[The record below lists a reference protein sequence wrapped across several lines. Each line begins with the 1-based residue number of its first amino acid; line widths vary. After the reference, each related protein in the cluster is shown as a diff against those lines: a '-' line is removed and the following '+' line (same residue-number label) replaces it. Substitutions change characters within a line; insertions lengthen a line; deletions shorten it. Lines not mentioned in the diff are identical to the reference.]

1 MNNVR
6 KFILLYLLSFLMQSV
21 ALTND
26 TSCVTIHHSN
36 DVPIE
41 EVFKQIE
48 KQTGFTFFY
57 AMPTLDGAALITAN
71 FDCLTISEALQIIL
85 RNKNANWVLQGNAI
99 ILSAKTVSGV
109 TSEDSIPRVAV
120 SGVVVN
126 KNDKPLEG
134 VTINAKGHRVA
145 AVSGKDGSF
154 RMAGVLS
161 DATLIFSCIGYENAE
176 IRLRED
182 RYLRIVMVE
191 KITELRNVDIYSTGF
206 EKIPKE
212 RATGSFYKID
222 NELFNRKVGAKV
234 IDRILEVT
242 SGLML
247 NSANTAGLTI
257 RGLSTINA
265 NTAPL
270 IVVDGF
276 PYDGDINYLN
286 PNDIEDVTILKD
298 AAAASIWGVRAG
310 NGVIVISTKKG
321 KLHQPLRVSLNANVT
336 IGLKPDLN
344 YIRTLSS
351 QDAIEFEKNQFAA
364 GSYNAYDDVY
374 PAANYFPV
382 LPQVVELLLAVR
394 RKAITQGE
402 ANAQI
407 SMLREHDIQNDINKY
422 LLRERISQQYALNIS
437 GGTGNYEYYTS
448 IGYDKNRAEAVR
460 NDDDRLSINFN
471 NTYRPIKKVEL
482 SGNIIYT
489 QSTTKNNG
497 LPYQS
502 FLPNGNSNISPYT
515 MLADS
520 EGNYLAIP
528 KPLDGYRSAY
538 VDTAIAPALLDWHY
552 RPLDELYSSD
562 NISNSYDTRLAA
574 RAKYI
579 FFRGLSA
586 EINYQYQKSLV
597 NSKEYYAEKSYVTRN
612 MINTYMNVDPV
623 TGRPTYPFPLGDQ
636 LRSRN
641 NDQTSWSLRGQVNY
655 NLHWKDHNLVVLAGA
670 ERRQVSLESRANQ
683 MYGVDRSVNSNVPVD
698 FVNLYPTRFGGSSRI
713 SNSQTF
719 FGTLNRYG
727 SYFGNMAFTFRDRYI
742 MSASGRIDN
751 SNFFG
756 VKANQRKVPLWS
768 AGMAWNIS
776 KEGFYHIGWLPYL
789 KLRATY
795 GYNGN
800 TSGGTAYAIARY
812 TTGTIANAALQYA
825 TILSPNNPELRWEKI
840 KVINWGMDF
849 ETKNR
854 RVSGSIEY
862 YIKNGVDLI
871 GPVNLDPTSGFYN
884 YTGNRASI
892 KGRGVDVV
900 LNAKNLDKI
909 FKWDSYFLL
918 SYNMDE
924 VTSYEQAPASVQ
936 GFLDESVP
944 IVGQP
949 LYKVSSFRFAG
960 LDPID
965 GAPLIY
971 LGGAVSSNKNYL
983 KATQSDLVYNGPS
996 LPQFFGAFRNTLS
1009 WKEISVSFNIT
1020 YRMKYYFR
1028 RPTISYGALFNR
1040 WGGHADY
1047 ALRWKKPG
1055 DELVTNIPSLPTTA
1069 YFDSRDAVFP
1079 RTDILVEKGDHI
1091 RLQDIRLNYDINRSV
1106 VRRLPF
1112 QNMQL
1117 YVYVNNIGII
1127 WKSGRSGID
1136 PDYRGNIIPPPLAI
1150 SSGVSLTF

>member
-6 KFILLYLLSFLMQSV
+6 KFLLLYLLSFLMQSV

-26 TSCVTIHHSN
+26 TSCITIRRSN
-36 DVPIE
+36 NVPIE
-41 EVFKQIE
+41 EVLKQIE
-48 KQTGFTFFY
+48 RQTRFTFFY
-57 AMPTLDGAALITAN
+57 AKTTLDGTALITAN
-71 FDCLTISEALQIIL
+71 FDCLNISEALQIIL
-85 RNKNANWVLQGNAI
+85 KNKNVNWVFQENAI
-99 ILSAKTVSGV
+99 ILSTKTIPGV
-109 TSEDSIPRVAV
+109 TNADSIPRVAV

-126 KNDKPLEG
+126 KDGKPLEG
-134 VTINAKGHRVA
+134 VTISAKGHRVA

-154 RMAGVLS
+154 RMAGVQS
-161 DATLIFSCIGYENAE
+161 DVTLIFSSIGYENIE
-176 IRLRED
+176 IKLREN
-182 RYLRIVMVE
+182 RELRIVMVE
-191 KITELRNVDIYSTGF
+191 KITELVNVDIYSTGF

-212 RATGSFYKID
+212 RATGSFYRID

-242 SGLML
+242 SGLIL
-247 NSANTAGLTI
+247 NPATTGLTI

-265 NTAPL
+265 STAPL
-270 IVVDGF
+270 IIVDGF
-276 PYDGDINYLN
+276 PYDGDINLLN

-336 IGLKPDLN
+336 VGLKPDLN

-382 LPQVVELLLAVR
+382 LPQTVELLLAAR

-402 ANAQI
+402 ADAQI
-407 SMLREHDIQNDINKY
+407 SMLQEHDIRDDINKY
-422 LLRERISQQYALNIS
+422 LLRERISQQYALNIT

-448 IGYDKNRAEAVR
+448 IGYDKNRAETVR
-460 NDDDRLSINFN
+460 DDDDRLSINFN

-502 FLPNGNSNISPYT
+502 FLPTGNTISPYT
-515 MLADS
+515 MLADL
-520 EGNYLAIP
+520 EGRHLPIP
-528 KPLDGYRSAY
+528 KPSGGYRSAY
-538 VDTAIAPALLDWHY
+538 VDTAAAPALLDWHY
-552 RPLDELYSSD
+552 RPLDELYIND
-562 NISNSYDTRLAA
+562 NISNGYDTRLVA

-586 EINYQYQKSLV
+586 EVSYQYQKSQV
-597 NSKEYYAEKSYVTRN
+597 DTKVYYGEKSYSTRN
-612 MINTYMNVDPV
+612 LINTYMNVDAV

-636 LRSRN
+636 LTSRN
-641 NDQTSWSLRGQVNY
+641 SDQASWSLRGQVNY
-655 NLHWKDHNLVVLAGA
+655 NLHWKNHNLVVLAGA
-670 ERRQVSLESRANQ
+670 EKRQVSRESRNNQ
-683 MYGVDRSVNSNVPVD
+683 LFGVDRSVNSNAAVD
-698 FVNLYPTRFGGSSRI
+698 FVNLYPTRFGGPSRI

-719 FGTLNRYG
+719 SGTLNRYG
-727 SYFGNMAFTFRDRYI
+727 SYFGNMAFTFHDKYV

-776 KEGFYHIGWLPYL
+776 KEGFYHVGWLPYL
-789 KLRATY
+789 KLRTTY

-840 KVINWGMDF
+840 KVINWGVDF
-849 ETKNR
+849 ETKGR

-862 YIKNGVDLI
+862 YVKNGVDLI
-871 GPVNLDPTSGFYN
+871 GLVNLDPTSGFYN

-900 LNAKNLDKI
+900 LNTRNLNKI

-918 SYNMDE
+918 SYNTDE
-924 VTSYEQAPASVQ
+924 VTSYEQTPVSASA
-936 GFLDESVP
+936 FLIESVP

-949 LYKVSSFRFAG
+949 LYKVSSYRFAG
-960 LDPID
+960 LDPTN

-971 LGGAVSSNKNYL
+971 IGGVVSSNNNYL
-983 KATQSDLVYNGPS
+983 KATQSDLLYNGPS
-996 LPQFFGAFRNTLS
+996 MPQFFGAFRNTLS
-1009 WKEISVSFNIT
+1009 WKGISMSFNIA
-1020 YRMKYYFR
+1020 YKMGYYFR
-1028 RPTISYGALFNR
+1028 RPTIQYSGLFSS

-1047 ALRWKKPG
+1047 ALRWRKPG
-1055 DELVTNIPSLPTTA
+1055 DELITNIPSLPLTA
-1069 YFDSRDAVFP
+1069 SFDARDFVFA
-1079 RTDILVEKGDHI
+1079 RTDILVERGDHI
-1091 RLQDIRLNYDINRSV
+1091 RLQDIRLNYDFNRSV
-1106 VRRLPF
+1106 VERLSF
-1112 QNMQL
+1112 QNMQIYL
-1117 YVYVNNIGII
+1117 YVNNIGII
-1127 WKSGRSGID
+1127 WKSNRSGAD
-1136 PDYRGNIIPPPLAI
+1136 PDYRDYTIPPPLAI